1 MRAVLQRVS
10 RARVTVDGET
20 TGEIERGIAL
30 LAGCAS
36 GDTDDDF
43 RRIAQKTVNLRLFP
57 SEGHDGGHF
66 DRSLLEVGGAVLAVS
81 QFTLLGDCRKGRRP
95 SFSSAMPVEEAR
107 EAFQRFVGILRETGV
122 PVATGRFQ
130 AMMKVELVND
140 GPVTI
145 LIDSRGDF

>member
-10 RARVTVDGET
+10 RARVTVGDEV
-20 TGEIERGIAL
+20 TGEIGPGIVL
-30 LAGCAS
+30 LAGCAA
-36 GDTDDDF
+36 GDTDEDF
-43 RRIAQKTVNLRLFP
+43 LRIARKTADLRLFASP
-57 SEGHDGGHF
+57 GDDSHF
-66 DRSLLEVGGAVLAVS
+66 DLSLAEVGGAVLAVS

-107 EAFQRFVGILRETGV
+107 AAFERFVGILRGTGLRV
-122 PVATGRFQ
+122 ETGRFQ

-145 LIDSRGDF
+145 LIDSRGEF